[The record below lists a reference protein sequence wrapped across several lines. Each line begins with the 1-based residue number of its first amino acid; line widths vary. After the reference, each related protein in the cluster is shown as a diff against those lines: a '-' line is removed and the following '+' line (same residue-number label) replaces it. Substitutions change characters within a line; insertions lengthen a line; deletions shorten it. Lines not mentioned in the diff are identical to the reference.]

1 MVYESP
7 MTLLDGKVAI
17 VTGAGGGI
25 GRAVALL
32 FAREG
37 AQVVVNDVGKSR
49 DGSGDDQGLAQK
61 VADEIRTAGG
71 TATASTDSVATSA
84 GASAIVE
91 CAMDAFGRIDV
102 LVNNAGILR
111 DKTLLKM
118 DEDMWDA
125 VIAVHLK
132 GTFLC
137 TRAAIARMKDQG
149 TKGSVINTT
158 SVSGMLG
165 NFGQANY
172 SAAKAG
178 IYGFTRTASIEHQRH
193 GIRVN
198 AIAPIAK
205 TRMTED
211 LPMFEKVESMTPE
224 HIAPAHLFL
233 ASDLSAHVT
242 GAVLSVAGGKMSVY
256 KVVESPGKFKDADGG
271 VWTAQEIAE
280 HWDTISKV

>member
-1 MVYESP
+1 MK
-7 MTLLDGKVAI
+7 LLDGKVAI

-25 GRAVALL
+25 GRATALL

-37 AQVVVNDVGKSR
+37 AKVVVNDVGGAR
-49 DGSGDDQGLAQK
+49 DGSGESASPAETV
-61 VADEIRTAGG
+61 VAEIRGLGG
-71 TATASTDSVATSA
+71 QAVASPQSVATRA
-84 GASAIVE
+84 GAEQIIATAVKQ
-91 CAMDAFGRIDV
+91 FGRVDV

-118 DEDMWDA
+118 DDEMWDA
-125 VIAVHLK
+125 VIGVHLK

-137 TRAAIARMKDQG
+137 TQAAVAQMRAQG
-149 TKGSVINTT
+149 SPGSVVNTT

-178 IYGFTRTASIEHQRH
+178 IYGFTRTASIELQRY

-198 AIAPIAK
+198 AVAPIAK

-211 LPMFEKVESMTPE
+211 LPMFEKIQSMTPE
-224 HIAPAHLFL
+224 HVAPAHLFL
-233 ASDLSAHVT
+233 ASELSGDLT
-242 GAVLSVAGGKMSVY
+242 GAVLSVAGGKLSVY
-256 KVVESPGKFKDADGG
+256 KVVESAGKFKDSDQG
-271 VWTAQEIAE
+271 VWTAQEIAD
-280 HWDTISKV
+280 HWEVISKV